1 MALKWKDSFSC
12 NVKEIDNQ
20 HKRLFEIGASLFT
33 IASLNDEFD
42 HYDEILKIIGEL
54 KDYTVYHFG
63 YEEKLMKELGYSEFD
78 EHKAEH
84 EAFIRKVLKF
94 ESEDLDV
101 KQAESV
107 MNLIVF
113 VADWVTA
120 HILKTDIK
128 YKPFF
133 NSKGIY

>member
-12 NVKEIDNQ
+12 NIEEIDLQ
-20 HKRLFEIGASLFT
+20 HRKLFEIGANLFT
-33 IASLNDEFD
+33 IASVNDSYD
-42 HYDEILKIIGEL
+42 HYDEILKILGEL

-63 YEEKLMKELGYSEFD
+63 YEEKLMQEFGFQGYS

-101 KQAESV
+101 KQAESL
-107 MNLIVF
+107 MKLIVF
-113 VADWVTA
+113 VADWVTS
-120 HILKTDIK
+120 HILKTDML
-128 YKPFF
+128 YKDFF